1 MLLAGR
7 AFQGVGASGV
17 QNLTVIVLAD
27 GVSLADNA
35 VNNTIFMGVFGIR
48 YVEKKASIAWLVY
61 SEGKRSLKRGAD
73 IYIV

>member
-48 YVEKKASIAWLVY
+48 YVEKKHLLHGWCIV
-61 SEGKRSLKRGAD
+61 RGRG
-73 IYIV
+73 V